1 MMIVIYC
8 ILFCGLRCFL
18 FFFVFS
24 SRRRHTRCALVTG
37 VQTCALP
44 ISQHYRWV
52 KDRVN
57 YICPIVGLYATACS
71 NRNKILSFPL
81 PLPPDRRKTCWSSTT
96 SEAAYSNES
105 EVLDRRLQPALF
117 RPEHRAAVA
126 ALAARGLTARPLA
139 AVHPLSPPSTTSTK

>member
-1 MMIVIYC
+1 M
-8 ILFCGLRCFL
+8 
-18 FFFVFS
+18 
-24 SRRRHTRCALVTG
+24 T
-37 VQTCALP
+37 
-44 ISQHYRWV
+44 QHYLWV

-71 NRNKILSFPL
+71 NRNKILAFPL

-96 SEAAYSNES
+96 SEAAYSHES

-126 ALAARGLTARPLA
+126 ALADRGLIARPLA
-139 AVHPLSPPSTTSTK
+139 ALHPRSEEHTSELQSLMCISYAVFCLKKKQ